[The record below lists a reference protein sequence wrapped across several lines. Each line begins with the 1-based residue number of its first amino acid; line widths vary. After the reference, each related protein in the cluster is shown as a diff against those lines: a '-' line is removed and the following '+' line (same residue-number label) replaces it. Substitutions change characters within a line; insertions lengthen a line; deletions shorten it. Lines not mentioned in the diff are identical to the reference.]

1 VLVEA
6 TESIWDGIRRDHTF
20 VVFNYEKVSWNGF
33 NNQSEEYQ
41 SLAGMMHGDY
51 QGNTPLPFSQLR
63 YDLNSIALRSTVIG
77 KPGRYIYDVTEK
89 PQRIGCLDL
98 LDETFTSYEV
108 REPLT
113 TSTTDANIFGGT
125 IVKVQGQCRN
135 NSLKAQCGFAQIDE
149 TVGPMYV
156 PVDATYL
163 NEYTAVCITPR
174 LDLGRSEISLSLD
187 KFEIGFQFF
196 NSFFVDVP
204 TVDDVLVHITSG
216 KNYLEALTTDE
227 IVVKWDDAVFK
238 AVPDKELNVYIYAY
252 RLVGNSIVSAL
263 HTAHFTQLLAYWLML
278 YH

>member
-1 VLVEA
+1 MLVNA
-6 TESIWDGIRRDHTF
+6 TESIWDGSRRDHTF
-20 VVFNYEKVSWNGF
+20 VVFNYEKVTWYGF
-33 NNQSEEYQ
+33 SNDTDEYQ

-51 QGNTPLPFSQLR
+51 QGNTPLPFSQMN
-63 YDLNSIALRSTVIG
+63 YDLESIAQRSTVIG

-98 LDETFTSYEV
+98 LDETFASYEV
-108 REPLT
+108 RQPLT

-135 NSLKAQCGFAQIDE
+135 DSLKVQCGFAQIDE
-149 TVGPMYV
+149 TGPMYV

-163 NEYTAVCITPR
+163 NQYTAVCITPR
-174 LDLGRSEISLSLD
+174 LDLGRSEISMSLD
-187 KFEIGFQFF
+187 KFETGFQFF

-216 KNYLEALTTDE
+216 KNYLVASTTDE

-238 AVPDKELNVYIYAY
+238 AVPEKDLNVYIYAY
-252 RLVGNSIVSAL
+252 RLVGDTIVS
-263 HTAHFTQLLAYWLML
+263 Q
-278 YH
+278 